1 MIEAS
6 IRIAGHGQAE
16 GIVQAI
22 AAKDRPQSKMF
33 ETLAR
38 ELLQQGNEIRFQ
50 ARGASM
56 SPAIRDGE
64 IVLVKPALLAQLRP
78 GDIVLAKGEMG
89 FRLHRLVVADVEQD
103 VFITRGDCGQQNDP
117 AIGGE
122 AILGEAVG
130 KEVRVGN
137 RLVLAKF
144 RGIGGQLLRAA
155 ARGQAIMSKILA
167 IEREVAT
174 SEAGGRRCCGTM
186 MARSAARTSC
196 AEIRKRNSRVPRRFR
211 RFQGCRW

>member
-1 MIEAS
+1 MPSSPQRLRWRGFWNSVIEAS
-6 IRIAGHGQAE
+6 IRIAGRGQVE
-16 GIVQAI
+16 GIDKAI
-22 AAKDRPQSKMF
+22 AAEDRLPEDRPPEDRPQSQMF
-33 ETLAR
+33 EALAR

-64 IVLVKPALLAQLRP
+64 IVLVKPAQLPELRP
-78 GDIVLAKGEMG
+78 GDIVLVKGEMG
-89 FRLHRLVVADVEQD
+89 FRLHRLVLADVEQD

-117 AIGGE
+117 AVSGE

-130 KEVRVGN
+130 KEVQVGN

-144 RGIGGQLLRAA
+144 GEIGGQLLRVA
-155 ARGQAIMSKILA
+155 ARGQAIMSKILG

-174 SEAGGRRCCGTM
+174 SEAGGRRCCGTL
-186 MARSAARTSC
+186 MAR
-196 AEIRKRNSRVPRRFR
+196 
-211 RFQGCRW
+211 